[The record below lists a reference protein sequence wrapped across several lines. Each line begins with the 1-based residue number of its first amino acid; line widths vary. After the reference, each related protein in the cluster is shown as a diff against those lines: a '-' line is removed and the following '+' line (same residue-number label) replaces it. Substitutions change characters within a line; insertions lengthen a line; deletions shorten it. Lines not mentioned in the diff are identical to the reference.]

1 MAYVKLEDVVE
12 NMLNVGAKKA
22 VLSVKD
28 MLIRGALAGAFLG
41 YAASL
46 AAVATTQ
53 TGLGI
58 AGAIIFPV
66 GLVMIVLLG
75 LELATGNF
83 ALIPIAV
90 KDGRAQFNRLIHN
103 WF

>member
-28 MLIRGALAGAFLG
+28 MLIRGSLAGAFLG
-41 YAASL
+41 YATSL

-58 AGAIIFPV
+58 AGTIIFPV
-66 GLVMIVLLG
+66 GLVMIVLRG